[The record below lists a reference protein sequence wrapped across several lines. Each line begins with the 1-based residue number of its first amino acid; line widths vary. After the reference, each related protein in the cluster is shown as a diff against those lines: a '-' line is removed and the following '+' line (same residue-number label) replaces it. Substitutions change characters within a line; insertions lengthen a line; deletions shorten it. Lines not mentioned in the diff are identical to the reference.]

1 MMNMERGGAMM
12 NGQKIPGKVMLIGI
26 AGVVIFMLILATY
39 FGVDAGDRGVVLR
52 FGEVNRVVDPGPHFK
67 IPLAEE
73 VVYMSVRVQ
82 KTTTKTEA
90 ASRDLQVVQTTMVL
104 NYNLEPSKAG
114 SMYSNIGL
122 NYNERVIDPAVKES
136 FKAAAARYTAE
147 ELISKR
153 ETLKTEVRNYLR
165 DRLHVFGVV
174 VVELSITDFEFS
186 QEFNKAIESKQ
197 TAEQNALRAK
207 RDLERI
213 KVEAEQKIASAR
225 AEAEALRLQRQV
237 ISPELIQLRQIEA
250 QIKAI
255 EKWDGKLPNV
265 TGGTVPFIQVEKEK

>member
-1 MMNMERGGAMM
+1 M
-12 NGQKIPGKVMLIGI
+12 NGYKIPGKAVLIGI
-26 AGVVIFMLILATY
+26 AGLALILLMISTY
-39 FGVDAGDRGVVLR
+39 FGVDAGERGVVLR
-52 FGEVNRVVDPGPHFK
+52 FGEVNRVVEPGPNFK
-67 IPLAEE
+67 IPLAEQ
-73 VVYMSVRVQ
+73 VVYMTVRVQ

-90 ASRDLQVVQTTMVL
+90 ASRDLQTVQTTMVL
-104 NYNLEPSKAG
+104 NYNIEPTRAG
-114 SMYSNIGL
+114 QMYSNIGL

-153 ETLKTEVRNYLR
+153 EALKTEVRNYLR
-165 DRLHVFGVV
+165 ERLQVYGIV

-207 RDLERI
+207 RDLDRI
-213 KVEAEQKIASAR
+213 RVEAEQKIASAR

-237 ISPELIQLRQIEA
+237 VSPELIELRKIEA

-255 EKWDGKLPNV
+255 EKWDGKLPSV
-265 TGGTVPFIQVEKEK
+265 TGGAVPFIQVDKQK

>member
-1 MMNMERGGAMM
+1 MNMEKGGAKM

-73 VVYMSVRVQ
+73 VVFMSVRVQ

-165 DRLHVFGVV
+165 DRLQVFGVV

-265 TGGTVPFIQVEKEK
+265 TGGTVPFIQVGKEK

>member
-1 MMNMERGGAMM
+1 M
-12 NGQKIPGKVMLIGI
+12 NGQKIPGKTVAI
-26 AGVVIFMLILATY
+26 VVAAVAILILIIATY
-39 FGVDAGDRGVVLR
+39 FGVDAGERGVVLR

-67 IPLAEE
+67 IPVAEE
-73 VVYMSVRVQ
+73 VVFMSIRVE

-90 ASRDLQVVQTTMVL
+90 ASRDLQTVQTTMVL
-104 NYNLEPSKAG
+104 NYNLDPGKAG
-114 SMYSNIGL
+114 SMYANIGL
-122 NYNERVIDPAVKES
+122 NYNERVIDPALKES

-165 DRLHVFGVV
+165 DRLGIYGIV

-186 QEFNKAIESKQ
+186 SEFNKAIESKQ

-213 KVEAEQKIASAR
+213 KVEAEQKVTSAR

-255 EKWDGKLPNV
+255 EKWDGKLPSV
-265 TGGTVPFIQVEKEK
+265 TGGAVPFIQIDKQK

>member
-1 MMNMERGGAMM
+1 MDGY
-12 NGQKIPGKVMLIGI
+12 KIPGKAVLIGI
-26 AGVVIFMLILATY
+26 AGLALILLMISTY
-39 FGVDAGDRGVVLR
+39 FGVDAGERGVVLR
-52 FGEVNRVVDPGPHFK
+52 FGEVNRVVEPGPNFK
-67 IPLAEE
+67 IPLAEQ
-73 VVYMSVRVQ
+73 VVYMTVRVQ

-90 ASRDLQVVQTTMVL
+90 ASRDLQTVQTTMVL
-104 NYNLEPSKAG
+104 NYNIEPTKAG
-114 SMYSNIGL
+114 QMYSNIGL

-153 ETLKTEVRNYLR
+153 EALKTEVRNYLR
-165 DRLHVFGVV
+165 ERLQVYGIV

-207 RDLERI
+207 RDLDRI
-213 KVEAEQKIASAR
+213 RVEAEQKIASAR

-237 ISPELIQLRQIEA
+237 ISPELIELRKIEA

-255 EKWDGKLPNV
+255 EKWDGKLPSV
-265 TGGTVPFIQVEKEK
+265 TGGAVPFIQADKQK